1 MFRKLTIV
9 GQTRDDV
16 KEELVWQFSDGR
28 TKSLRELRKL
38 EYDALCDAL
47 QREVGGGEEL
57 VKRLCYRLELK
68 GARSVV
74 LKLMQR
80 MGIDTTD
87 WHRINDFCR
96 DPRICG
102 VEFRRL
108 DVEALKALA
117 VKLRAIERKGGLGDR
132 RSSAT
137 SYKLQ
142 ATSDG
147 AATSDGVGA
156 GNQCVNNIKV
166 TVRYERSDEEK
177 GVYGEC

>member
-1 MFRKLTIV
+1 MMREVTNFARFYGLFRKLTIV

-16 KEELVWQFSDGR
+16 KEELVWQFSGGR

-68 GARSVV
+68 GARSVA

-117 VKLRAIERKGGLGDR
+117 VKLRAIERKGGLKR
-132 RSSAT
+132 
-137 SYKLQ
+137 
-142 ATSDG
+142 
-147 AATSDGVGA
+147 AATSDGQTAKG
-156 GNQCVNNIKV
+156 GKDSKINI
-166 TVRYERSDEEK
+166 TVQYEQRGTKEK
-177 GVYGEC
+177 AVYGEC